1 MNSPAATRD
10 PDLTRRQILAAALEL
25 FVEHGFADVSMRRI
39 AERSGVTKSLIHHHF
54 GSKESLWEATKEEA
68 LSRYV
73 ADQMDELEQAT
84 TVDGSLLRAGV
95 INYFRFLQNHP
106 QVVRLLAWTHMENDA
121 TCGEMDAALARLG
134 AERVRQAQQGG
145 VFRDDVNP
153 MHVVTMFVLV
163 CTQWFQARSHHA
175 QWPGMGS
182 DDEFLNDFLAIYMD
196 GLKPPA
202 RADDR
207 TRP

>member
-1 MNSPAATRD
+1 MNTAATTRD
-10 PDLTRRQILAAALEL
+10 PELTRRQILAAALEL
-25 FVEHGFADVSMRRI
+25 FVDQGFADVSMRQI
-39 AERSGVTKSLIHHHF
+39 AEKSGVTKSLIHHHF
-54 GSKESLWEATKEEA
+54 GSKDALWEATKEAA

-73 ADQMDELEQAT
+73 ADQMQELEQAT
-84 TVDGSLLRAGV
+84 TVDGSLLRDGV
-95 INYFRFLQNHP
+95 IKYFRFLQDNP
-106 QVVRLLAWTHMENDA
+106 QVVRLLAWTHMEGDA

-145 VFRDDVNP
+145 VFRSDVNP

-182 DDEFLNDFLAIYMD
+182 DEEFLSDFLAIYMD
-196 GLKPPA
+196 GLAPPPA
-202 RADDR
+202 D
-207 TRP
+207 